1 MPRTRLRQRASAA
14 GLAFSPDPEQRY
26 LYVANRSQAQIIVFN
41 RKPPS
46 SSMDLDRGS
55 GTGQFA
61 FFPARTLNS
70 LRFHFDVV
78 ILVATSGRNLNFSEP
93 DFGFVWDYSRDQNSN
108 CVLNLKRRPPIV
120 SYGVNHC
127 KP

>member
-1 MPRTRLRQRASAA
+1 MLIGFSSRTRRVRKTSAA
-14 GLAFSPDPEQRY
+14 SGKFREVGFAEPITFNFPD
-26 LYVANRSQAQIIVFN
+26 
-41 RKPPS
+41 
-46 SSMDLDRGS
+46 
-55 GTGQFA
+55 
-61 FFPARTLNS
+61 
-70 LRFHFDVV
+70 
-78 ILVATSGRNLNFSEP
+78 P